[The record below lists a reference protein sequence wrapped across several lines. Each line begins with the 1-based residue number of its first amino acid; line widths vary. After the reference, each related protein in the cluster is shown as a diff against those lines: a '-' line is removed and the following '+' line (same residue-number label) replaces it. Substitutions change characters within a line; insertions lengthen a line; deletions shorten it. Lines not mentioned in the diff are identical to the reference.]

1 MNFFNLNYFLSLMG
15 EKLQLP
21 KEEAEIF
28 FDENLN
34 FEMQRLGLEQKNLA
48 ELFGTNPSTVS
59 FWSRG
64 ESFPKIPTLL
74 KLCKFFGRTLDEM
87 FYEDLRYNTSKGAR
101 ASPSAAES
109 PPGAEQQD
117 LKEQLKAIE
126 QRLQK
131 LEAH

>member
-1 MNFFNLNYFLSLMG
+1 M
-15 EKLQLP
+15 EKELQLP

-28 FDENLN
+28 FSENLN
-34 FEMQRLGLEQKNLA
+34 FEMQRLGLEQKELA

-87 FYEDLRYNTSKGAR
+87 FYEDLKFISKGGR
-101 ASPSAAES
+101 ASPSNGES
-109 PPGAEQQD
+109 PPGGIQDELEQI
-117 LKEQLKAIE
+117 KE
-126 QRLQK
+126 RLAK
-131 LEAH
+131 LEAR